1 MADAIYS
8 IDFTVLEFIHERLSC
23 GFMDVLMKIFTYAGN
38 GGAVWIVLTL
48 ILLFTKKYRRLGIA
62 LAIGLVSCLVIGNL
76 LMKNLIARDRPFI
89 ARPEILLAISPPSG
103 YSFPSG
109 HSFSSFV
116 SAAILARYSSKA
128 AAIAIPTA
136 VLIAFSR
143 LYFSVHFPTD
153 VLCGTVLGIVI
164 GLAVYKLVMKN
175 ASPLPDTAADNK

>member
-8 IDFTVLEFIHERLSC
+8 IDFTVLEFIHGHLSC

-38 GGAVWIVLTL
+38 GGAVWIALTL
-48 ILLFTKKYRRLGIA
+48 ILLFTKKHRRLGIA
-62 LAIGLVSCLVIGNL
+62 MAIGLVSCLVIGNL

-89 ARPEILLAISPPSG
+89 VRPEILLAISPPSG

-128 AAIAIPTA
+128 AVIAIPTA

-153 VLCGTVLGIVI
+153 VLCGTALGIVI
-164 GLAVYKLVMKN
+164 GLAVYKLVMKK